1 MLTYFKGM
9 NKKVSLLLIF
19 ILLTLC
25 VCALVACNKVTAVD
39 INFGYYF
46 YSTSNNPADN
56 ARVNSSVW
64 ILLNPNK
71 TWRASDNSLGVYEIK
86 NTTVTLRKSTFATYM
101 ICNYDNGIMTVY
113 SSDHST
119 EGIYLVQNE
128 TAERKNSSESSSF
141 DLIET
146 PEDLLTI
153 DDSQSNATLSYA
165 LANDI
170 DFTNFTYTTEIDQ
183 ETGEEV
189 TTILRTE
196 IAPLFS
202 DKNYAFSGILEGNG
216 HKIKGLTIRADTVN
230 GPKGLFAKTDGAIIR
245 NLTLEDC
252 ELVQESGESIFPTGV
267 LIGEAV
273 DTSIEHVTIKGSLS
287 YLSDNSPTES
297 PNIIGGICGQ
307 IENSELTYCSFITTT
322 TGGINKTN
330 AQINIYNTQSYNMYI
345 GGICGYAKGDCK
357 FDQCY
362 LNGNVYIQH
371 EASDRTSA
379 QEIQSVS
386 IFGGILGNHDGS
398 NNLTLMNCF
407 VEVSRVSHRFVN
419 KNTHGKVLS
428 NVYLGGIVGHAMV
441 NGNIDVTIH
450 NCALV
455 GALVEDAEVN
465 KDSLLVNVG
474 GICGLSNADL
484 YYSYRDGSINVRAAT
499 KSPVSTDSIEVNIGG
514 LSTQSALDGC
524 FVTGGTIIGTLI
536 VDKESAVTRNNCRLN
551 ILIMTMTDQINN
563 SLFDESYLDTEER
576 RMVGIFNYKDAA
588 NPFTGQIYK
597 EIRNTTLD
605 NTTLTSYA
613 STQLKPYNL
622 TTINQSNI
630 SAVFKTL
637 YLLGFKQYKNV
648 VDITKNPENA
658 WNIVAGY
665 LPRLFWI

>member
-1 MLTYFKGM
+1 M
-9 NKKVSLLLIF
+9 NKKISLLLILV
-19 ILLTLC
+19 LLLLC
-25 VCALVACNKVTAVD
+25 VCALVACNKVNNVV
-39 INFGYYF
+39 INYGYYF

-64 ILLNPNK
+64 ILLNPDK

-86 NTTVTLRKSTFATYM
+86 NSTVTLRKSTFATYM
-101 ICNYDNGIMTVY
+101 ICNYVDGIMTVY

-170 DFTNFTYTTEIDQ
+170 DFTNFTYKTEIDPD
-183 ETGEEV
+183 TGEEV

-196 IAPLFS
+196 IAPLFTE
-202 DKNYAFSGILEGNG
+202 KNYAFSGILEGNG
-216 HKIKGLTIRADTVN
+216 HKIKGLTIRADTIN

-245 NLTLEDC
+245 NLVLEDC
-252 ELVQESGESIFPTGV
+252 ELVQESGESIFPAGV
-267 LIGEAV
+267 LVGEAV
-273 DTSIEHVTIKGSLS
+273 DTTISHVTIKGSLS
-287 YLSDNSPTES
+287 YLSDNTPTES

-322 TGGINKTN
+322 TGGTNKTN
-330 AQINIYNTQSYNMYI
+330 AQINIHNTQSYNMYI
-345 GGICGYAKGDCK
+345 GGICGYAKGECI

-362 LNGNVYIQH
+362 LNGNVYIEH
-371 EASDRTSA
+371 EASATSEN
-379 QEIQSVS
+379 QDIQLVSVC
-386 IFGGILGNHDGS
+386 GGILGSHDGTNS
-398 NNLTLMNCF
+398 LTLMNCF
-407 VEVSRVSHRFVN
+407 VEVPRISHKFVR
-419 KNTHGKVLS
+419 KNLSGKIVS
-428 NVYLGGIVGHAMV
+428 NVYLGGIVGYAMV
-441 NGNIDVTIH
+441 TGNIDVTIQ

-455 GALVEDAEVN
+455 GALYEEAETN
-465 KDSLLVNVG
+465 KDSLSVNVG
-474 GICGLSNADL
+474 GICGLSNAKL
-484 YYSYRDGSINVRAAT
+484 FYAYRDGSINVRATT
-499 KSPVSTDSIEVNIGG
+499 KSKVATDTIEVNVGG

-536 VDKESAVTRNNCRLN
+536 VDTESAVTRSSCKLN
-551 ILIMTMTDQINN
+551 ILIMTMTDEINN

-588 NPFTGQIYK
+588 NPFTGQTYK